1 MRLNPIKL
9 CVYLA
14 GFDGQLSSIIN
25 SGSADIHLSRITAS
39 SDITIKDS
47 GNLNLKVADSCLDTS
62 LFRLTTTNL
71 TLAESLKSA
80 NVTKEGDVVVIHPVG
95 RGENV
100 VLVNCAKSNVMF
112 ETASWQEMIEAKLKN
127 KT

>member
-25 SGSADIHLSRITAS
+25 SGSAEIHLSRITAS

-100 VLVNCAKSNVMF
+100 VLVNCAKSNVVF